1 MVPQVPEQGHVAVT
15 GKLPIG
21 PVDGKAEAHAQ
32 PILPERRRFAPPS
45 GLGEGSVRRAPP
57 PVRPGAARV
66 CNVAARREASLML
79 ERPLERL
86 LFACRWLL
94 APLYLG
100 LSLAL
105 IVLGI
110 KFFQEAIHVIMEVT
124 ALAEADLVLTVLAMV
139 DLVLVGSLI
148 VMVMFSGYENFVS
161 RIDLEAGA
169 DAPAWLSKLDAG
181 TLKLKVAASIVAIS
195 SIHLLRIFMN
205 AHQVENDK
213 IMWYVILHLTFVVSA
228 VLLGV
233 LDRISF
239 AAHRKE

>member
-1 MVPQVPEQGHVAVT
+1 MA
-15 GKLPIG
+15 
-21 PVDGKAEAHAQ
+21 AH
-32 PILPERRRFAPPS
+32 
-45 GLGEGSVRRAPP
+45 
-57 PVRPGAARV
+57 
-66 CNVAARREASLML
+66 REAAPML
-79 ERPLERL
+79 EKPLERL

-94 APLYLG
+94 APIYLG

-110 KFFQEAIHVIMEVT
+110 KFFQEAFHVIAQVT
-124 ALAEADLVLTVLAMV
+124 ALAEADLVLTVLAMI

-161 RIDLEAGA
+161 RIDIESGA
-169 DAPAWLSKLDAG
+169 DAPAWLSKLDSG

-205 AHQVENDK
+205 AHQVPNDK
-213 IMWYVILHLTFVVSA
+213 ILWYVVLHLTFVVSA